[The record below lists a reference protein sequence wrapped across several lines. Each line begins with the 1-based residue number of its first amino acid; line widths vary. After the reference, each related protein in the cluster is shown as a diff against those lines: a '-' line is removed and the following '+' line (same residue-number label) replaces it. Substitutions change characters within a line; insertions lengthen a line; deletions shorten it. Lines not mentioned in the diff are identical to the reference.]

1 MKQEGEDMSKVL
13 ITSRSFGQVSQ
24 EPVKYLE
31 DRGFQVSYY
40 NQEYEEEGLIDNL
53 KGCEGLIVGAH
64 PLTERVFL
72 ETPGLRCVVKHGAGL
87 DNIDMEAARRNDV
100 WVDNVP
106 STNSDAVADLTM
118 GLLIDVARK
127 ISCSDRQ
134 VREGLWEK
142 AIGVD
147 AYGKTLSLI
156 GFGTIGR
163 KVAKR
168 ARGFSMR
175 ILTYDPYLKEI
186 PEEYGD
192 YVALTDFGEAIAA
205 ADFLSL
211 HLPLTSETRNLI
223 GNNEMAMMKQ
233 GSFLI
238 NTSRGGIVNEKALV
252 RALDQGQLRGVSLD
266 VLEEEPLPVNHPL
279 RGRENVIIT
288 SHIGMYSE
296 EAINAV
302 SLQAA
307 QKLVTALKPWED
319 RR

>member
-1 MKQEGEDMSKVL
+1 MSKVL
-13 ITSRSFGQVSQ
+13 VTSRSFGQVSQ
-24 EPVKYLE
+24 EPVRYLE
-31 DRGFQVSYY
+31 EHGFQVSYY
-40 NQEYEEEGLIDNL
+40 NHEYEEEVFIEHLT
-53 KGCEGLIVGAH
+53 GCEGLIVGAH
-64 PLTERVFL
+64 PVTERVFL
-72 ETPGLRCVVKHGAGL
+72 KTSGLRCVVKHGAGL
-87 DNIDMEAARRNDV
+87 DNIDLEAAKRNNV
-100 WVDNVP
+100 LIDNVP

-118 GLLIDVARK
+118 GLIIDVARK
-127 ISCSDRQ
+127 ISGSDRK

-147 AYGKTLSLI
+147 AYAKTLSLI

-211 HLPLTSETRNLI
+211 HLPLTSETRNLV

>member
-1 MKQEGEDMSKVL
+1 MSKVL
-13 ITSRSFGQVSQ
+13 VTSRSFGQVSQ
-24 EPVKYLE
+24 EPVRYLE
-31 DRGFQVSYY
+31 EHGFQVSYY
-40 NQEYEEEGLIDNL
+40 NHEYEEEVFIEHLT
-53 KGCEGLIVGAH
+53 GCEGLIVGAH
-64 PLTERVFL
+64 PVTERVFL
-72 ETPGLRCVVKHGAGL
+72 KTPGLRCVVKHGAGL
-87 DNIDMEAARRNDV
+87 DNIDLEAAKRNNV
-100 WVDNVP
+100 LIDNVP

-118 GLLIDVARK
+118 GLIIDVARK
-127 ISCSDRQ
+127 ISGSDRK

-147 AYGKTLSLI
+147 AYAKTLSLI

-175 ILTYDPYLKEI
+175 ILAYDPYLKEI
-186 PEEYGD
+186 PDEFRD
-192 YVALTDFGEAIAA
+192 FVALSDFRETIAE

-211 HLPLTSETRNLI
+211 HLPLTSETRDLMDNK
-223 GNNEMAMMKQ
+223 EMALMKQ

-252 RALDQGQLRGVSLD
+252 QALDQGKLRGAALD
-266 VLEEEPLPVNHPL
+266 VLEEEPLPISHPL
-279 RGRENVIIT
+279 RGRENVTIT

-302 SLQAA
+302 SMQAA
-307 QKLVTALKPWED
+307 QKLVAALKPSED

>member
-1 MKQEGEDMSKVL
+1 
-13 ITSRSFGQVSQ
+13 
-24 EPVKYLE
+24 
-31 DRGFQVSYY
+31 
-40 NQEYEEEGLIDNL
+40 
-53 KGCEGLIVGAH
+53 
-64 PLTERVFL
+64 
-72 ETPGLRCVVKHGAGL
+72 
-87 DNIDMEAARRNDV
+87 
-100 WVDNVP
+100 
-106 STNSDAVADLTM
+106 
-118 GLLIDVARK
+118 
-127 ISCSDRQ
+127 
-134 VREGLWEK
+134 
-142 AIGVD
+142 
-147 AYGKTLSLI
+147 
-156 GFGTIGR
+156 
-163 KVAKR
+163 
-168 ARGFSMR
+168 MR

-252 RALDQGQLRGVSLD
+252 RALDQGQLRGAALD

>member
-1 MKQEGEDMSKVL
+1 MSKVL
-13 ITSRSFGQVSQ
+13 VTSRSFGQVSQ

-307 QKLVTALKPWED
+307 QKLVTVLKPWED